1 MNSST
6 TIRTVLNEF
15 MEQERLN
22 LTQFAQRSRINAGTL
37 SSILNG
43 NRTLSIDQLDLIT
56 EAMGL
61 TRGYFY
67 DQYYEEVLTDSTPDW
82 RRIRP
87 FIYGCE
93 EVGNLSGLQ
102 KAVQLLLDN
111 LMYAPFLFEVAEDF
125 YNNGKKEAAIILYE
139 NVALSEK
146 SQHSERLAL
155 CQYRLFMCKL
165 GEDQSKN
172 YQAAL
177 QFELFIDRLN
187 EYEQLEALKDLANT
201 YRSLRR
207 WDKVEE
213 ISVKLK
219 RKAHFLYQANAKYIH
234 DQKPTTPL
242 FTYIAYSN
250 LLIGNVYD
258 SRGDYVNALQY
269 IKLYE
274 NLDWVKEEDEETQT
288 WKEKFRAWAKMNT
301 MVTRLSAGDTSVLP
315 DYITY
320 IGSNAD
326 EDLLSLL
333 NIIEAANRNNF
344 NVDDILQRFEISSFS
359 KQNYSNSIYTH
370 QTIEERLT
378 RLYYELAAYYLNNY
392 QYANGFHYL
401 INSLEIS
408 VLINEKSCIIKSV
421 GLFESFREICD
432 QETVSAYQKILVEVY
447 KNEEK
452 ICSAPIG

>member
-177 QFELFIDRLN
+177 QFEFFVDRLN
-187 EYEQLEALKDLANT
+187 EYDQLDALKDLANT
-201 YRSLRR
+201 YRSLRC
-207 WDKVEE
+207 WDKVDE
-213 ISVKLK
+213 VTRKLNYVAK
-219 RKAHFLYQANAKYIH
+219 VLYQKGPKYFNN
-234 DQKPTTPL
+234 QKTSRPL
-242 FTYIAYSN
+242 FVYLAYSY
-250 LLIGNVYD
+250 LLLGNVYGNT
-258 SRGDYVNALQY
+258 RNYEKALYY
-269 IKLYE
+269 IDKYA
-274 NLDWVKEEDEETQT
+274 NLDWVKEDDIDSEY
-288 WKEKFRAWAKMNT
+288 WKEKFQKWAKMNT
-301 MVTRLSAGDTSVLP
+301 LETRLSSGDISVLP
-315 DYITY
+315 SYLIFIED
-320 IGSNAD
+320 NED
-326 EDLLSLL
+326 EVLLSLL
-333 NIIEAANRNNF
+333 NILESANRYNF
-344 NVDDILQRFEISSFS
+344 NIDSVLQRFEISAVTQQDFS
-359 KQNYSNSIYTH
+359 KSVYSEK
-370 QTIEERLT
+370 TIKERLT
-378 RLYYELAAYYLNNY
+378 RFYYELAHYYLV
-392 QYANGFHYL
+392 NGACNSGVGYL
-401 INSLEIS
+401 INCLEKS
-408 VLINEKSCIIKSV
+408 VFINEKNCIIKCV
-421 GLFESFREICD
+421 GLFERYREHFD
-432 QETVSAYQKILVEVY
+432 SATIQTYQNIIAEVY
-447 KNEEK
+447 KNEKK
-452 ICSAPIG
+452 IDSTPVT